1 MPTIGTLPSP
11 VGDTAPVDRAPQ
23 SATPPGVG
31 TVTSTAFRFFS
42 PTSIWNTP
50 LLPNA
55 PIDPN
60 SAAITGTLENY
71 INASLANRTG
81 PWINTTS
88 YSTPIYTVPA
98 SQPTCPGDHQLRQHP
113 SPGRDGGG
121 AGSRRRP
128 AGGWDRRGD
137 DDLPA
142 VDRHSVGDVAD
153 EPVACFRL
161 RPSRPPS
168 ARAELWPRARTTTR
182 SRR

>member
-1 MPTIGTLPSP
+1 MPTIGALPSP
-11 VGDTAPVDRAPQ
+11 VSAGNHGPVDRAPQ

-98 SQPTCPGDHQLRQHP
+98 SQPTVPVIISSDNTPLRAAMAAVPVPADAQPAAGTDEEMTIYQP
-113 SPGRDGGG
+113 STDTLWEMWKMSQSL
-121 AGSRRRP
+121 A
-128 AGGWDRRGD
+128 
-137 DDLPA
+137 
-142 VDRHSVGDVAD
+142 
-153 EPVACFRL
+153 
-161 RPSRPPS
+161 S
-168 ARAELWPRARTTTR
+168 A
-182 SRR
+182 